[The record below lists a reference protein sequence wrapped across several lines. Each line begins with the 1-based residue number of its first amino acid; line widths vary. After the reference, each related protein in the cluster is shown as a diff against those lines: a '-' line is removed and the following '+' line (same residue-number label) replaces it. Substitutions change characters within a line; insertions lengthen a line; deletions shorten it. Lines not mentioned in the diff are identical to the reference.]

1 MLESAAEERGH
12 VLEDMIREHPQHER
26 SLRELRR
33 DLEATE
39 RLLATGFGGATDSV
53 PTSIGPYR
61 IVRRIGEGA
70 FGEVYLAEQDLPVH
84 RLLAVKL
91 VRSGTRDATIAERFA
106 AEGQCLAALHHQS
119 IVHVLDAGH
128 TPDGR
133 PWFAMEYV
141 DGELLT
147 DYCDRRSLPIENR
160 VALFLDLCRGVQH
173 AHGVGIV
180 HRDLKP
186 ANVLV
191 VEHDGIPIPKII
203 DFGIAKVLTGSP
215 RMQRSRRTEM
225 GRVVGTPGYMSPEQ
239 AQGGAA
245 LVDARAD
252 VYSLG
257 VMLHE
262 LLAGEL
268 PWPDRTPSEVDDVV
282 PPSLRISSDCSRFEA
297 IASRRATTPR
307 KLVTSLRGDLDA
319 IVGRALRP
327 ARDERYA
334 SVAELIADIERHRRG
349 ERIHARA
356 TSTMQRVRR
365 LAVRNRGVLWTSI
378 ALTVVVAVSAI
389 GGSVLQNRSTTA
401 ENKRFAEA
409 LAAAERLVA
418 RASDP
423 RLLEAPDSEEL
434 RRALLMDAL
443 LLENEARS
451 ARIDDSRSRLLR
463 ARTMC
468 GIANTHY
475 WIARY
480 DDGERAAN
488 DAVIELESLRKQAEL
503 DAATQLA
510 LAGAYHQRAKCLLEL
525 RRLEDARTCSIAAID
540 AFEQLLAE
548 DASSVA
554 NPLAQALVVHANI
567 LGRTGD
573 PAGELAAQTR
583 AIDILQRRL
592 QEVGSEAVT
601 ECDLVRFHGGLARV
615 HLRRGE
621 IEQAESVLRRARQLA
636 ESLPKV
642 GSDERCLLSRRLA
655 QLHATQQRH
664 AEAIVEYA
672 AAIAHLE
679 QDLQRN
685 PLRELTRY
693 QLALDRCAMAEQYA
707 ALGDRES
714 AMREARLGN
723 AAALAI
729 DAKFVG
735 RDWKVADVLR
745 RSAVAITDGAPSQSP
760 EPLREAQG
768 WLAAASRLTAG
779 PGTVD
784 ATRHASVRF
793 RVSVDYRL
801 LAEQL
806 GEPFDAA
813 RWREIADSGE
823 GLDEPVYHEIV
834 RVKLSEA
841 RSK

>member
-1 MLESAAEERGH
+1 MLESAAAERGTA
-12 VLEDMIREHPQHER
+12 LEELIREHPQHER
-26 SLRELRR
+26 SLRELLR

-39 RLLATGFGGATDSV
+39 RLLTTGFGGATDSV

-91 VRSGTRDATIAERFA
+91 VRSGTRDATIVERFA

-119 IVHVLDAGH
+119 IVHVLDAGQAS
-128 TPDGR
+128 DGR

-141 DGELLT
+141 DGESLT
-147 DYCDRRSLPIENR
+147 DYCDRRSLSIESR

-173 AHGVGIV
+173 AHAVGII

-191 VEHDGIPIPKII
+191 IEHEGIPIPKII
-203 DFGIAKVLTGSP
+203 DFGIAKVLSSSP
-215 RMQRSRRTEM
+215 QMPRSRRTEM

-239 AQGGAA
+239 AQGDAA

-268 PWPDRTPSEVDDVV
+268 PWPDRAPSAIDDVL
-282 PPSLRISSDCSRFEA
+282 PPSRRISGDCSRFET

-307 KLVTSLRGDLDA
+307 KLVTNPRGDLDA
-319 IVGRALRP
+319 IVDRALRP

-334 SVAELIADIERHRRG
+334 SVAELIADLERHRHG

-356 TSTMQRVRR
+356 TSTVQRVRR
-365 LAVRNRGVLWTSI
+365 LAARHRGVLWTSI
-378 ALTVVVAVSAI
+378 ALIVVVAVSAI
-389 GGSVLQNRSTTA
+389 GGSVLQHRSITA
-401 ENKRFAEA
+401 ENKRFTEA

-451 ARIDDSRSRLLR
+451 ARTDDPRSRLLR

-480 DDGERAAN
+480 EDGERAAN
-488 DAVIELESLRKQAEL
+488 EAVVELESLRKQAEL
-503 DAATQLA
+503 EVSARLA

-540 AFEQLLAE
+540 SFERVRA
-548 DASSVA
+548 DDSSSVA
-554 NPLAQALVVHANI
+554 NSLAQALVVHANI

-583 AIDILQRRL
+583 AIEILQRRL
-592 QEVGSEAVT
+592 EEVGSEAVT

-621 IEQAESVLRRARQLA
+621 VEQAESVLRTAQQLA
-636 ESLPKV
+636 QSLPKV
-642 GSDERCLLSRRLA
+642 GRDERCLLSRRLA

-664 AEAIVEYA
+664 HEAIAEYG
-672 AAIAHLE
+672 AAILHLE
-679 QDLQRN
+679 EDLQRN

-693 QLALDRCAMAEQYA
+693 QLALDRCATAEQYA
-707 ALGDRES
+707 ALGDRAS

-723 AAALAI
+723 ATALAI
-729 DAKFVG
+729 GSKFVG
-735 RDWKVADVLR
+735 RAWKVADILR
-745 RSAVAITDGAPSQSP
+745 RSAVAITDGAPSDPP

-768 WLAAASRLTAG
+768 WLATAIELTAE

-784 ATRHASVRF
+784 ATRHASARF
-793 RVSVDYRL
+793 RARVDYGL

-813 RWREIADSGE
+813 RWQEIADSAD
-823 GLDEPVYHEIV
+823 GLDEPVYREIV
-834 RVKLSEA
+834 RVKRSEA